1 MSEGVKTQVL
11 ILGEIVAKFEMPK
24 EFIDDINNVFE
35 EKEITTV
42 DWSPQLAGKIK
53 KEKLV
58 NHLLSD
64 NIKATFQM
72 CFEEYMKRLGSV
84 LNQTHQLALNSAW
97 INDMYAGEYNP
108 CHFHASKNSLV
119 GLSSVLFLKVPDTY
133 GEEIVNHSNP
143 ANGHLEFVG
152 GAQHSLSMSQI
163 RLSPKVGD
171 FFVFPYTLVHAV
183 YPFKDTDQ
191 VRRTLSYNCDI
202 LPKVMVKT
210 K

>member
-64 NIKATFQM
+64 NMNATFQM
-72 CFEEYMKRLGSV
+72 CFGEYMKRLGSV

-133 GEEIVNHSNP
+133 GEEIVNHDSP
-143 ANGHLEFVG
+143 ANGHLEFIG

>member
-64 NIKATFQM
+64 NINATFQM
-72 CFEEYMKRLGSV
+72 CFEEYMKRSGSI
-84 LNQTHQLALNSAW
+84 LSQTHQLSLNSAW

-108 CHFHASKNSLV
+108 AHFHSSKNSLV

-133 GEEIVNHSNP
+133 GEEIVNHDSP
-143 ANGHLEFVG
+143 ANGHLEFIG

-202 LPKVMVKT
+202 LPKVMVKA

>member
-64 NIKATFQM
+64 NMNATFQM
-72 CFEEYMKRLGSV
+72 CFGEYMKRLGDIDF
-84 LNQTHQLALNSAW
+84 AR
-97 INDMYAGEYNP
+97 NDRNNE
-108 CHFHASKNSLV
+108 K
-119 GLSSVLFLKVPDTY
+119 
-133 GEEIVNHSNP
+133 
-143 ANGHLEFVG
+143 
-152 GAQHSLSMSQI
+152 
-163 RLSPKVGD
+163 
-171 FFVFPYTLVHAV
+171 
-183 YPFKDTDQ
+183 
-191 VRRTLSYNCDI
+191 
-202 LPKVMVKT
+202 
-210 K
+210 

>member
-64 NIKATFQM
+64 NINATFQM
-72 CFEEYMKRLGSV
+72 CFEEYMKRSGSI
-84 LNQTHQLALNSAW
+84 LSQTHQLSLNSAW

-108 CHFHASKNSLV
+108 AHFHSSKNSLV

-133 GEEIVNHSNP
+133 GEEIVNHDSP
-143 ANGHLEFVG
+143 ANGHLEFIG

-183 YPFKDTDQ
+183 YPFRDTDQ

>member
-1 MSEGVKTQVL
+1 MSEGVKTEVL
-11 ILGEIVAKFEMPK
+11 TLGEIVVKFEMPK
-24 EFIDDINNVFE
+24 QFIDDINNVFE

-64 NIKATFQM
+64 NINATFQM
-72 CFEEYMKRLGSV
+72 CFEEYMKRSGSI
-84 LNQTHQLALNSAW
+84 LSQTHQLALNSAW

-143 ANGHLEFVG
+143 ANGHLEFIG